1 MATKKQTPGPSTKSN
16 GKLNE
21 EEHSLNA
28 LSPLDGR
35 YKSSTKKLG
44 QYFSEFA
51 LQKYRL
57 RLEVLYLK
65 DFCRETGN
73 YLSSRQ
79 DDILDKIE
87 SGFSQT
93 DAKRI
98 KEIEKGKKNRKGIII
113 VPGINHDLKSVEVFL
128 REKLTALKF
137 GKKILGAIHFG
148 LTSGDIDNIART
160 WMLADASN
168 IVLSDINRLIDRL
181 KSESEDYAALPMLA
195 RTHGQPA
202 LPTTYGKEVNV
213 FKRRLVHQLGVL
225 TEFSFCV
232 KFGGAVGN
240 FNALQVAYPDINW
253 ETFADNFVKKISSQM
268 TLYSMWRERVTTQI
282 DAYDSQAEFL
292 PPVHGSIQ
300 Y

>member
-44 QYFSEFA
+44 RYFSEFA

-137 GKKILGAIHFG
+137 GKKI
-148 LTSGDIDNIART
+148 
-160 WMLADASN
+160 
-168 IVLSDINRLIDRL
+168 
-181 KSESEDYAALPMLA
+181 
-195 RTHGQPA
+195 
-202 LPTTYGKEVNV
+202 
-213 FKRRLVHQLGVL
+213 
-225 TEFSFCV
+225 
-232 KFGGAVGN
+232 
-240 FNALQVAYPDINW
+240 
-253 ETFADNFVKKISSQM
+253 
-268 TLYSMWRERVTTQI
+268 
-282 DAYDSQAEFL
+282 
-292 PPVHGSIQ
+292 
-300 Y
+300 